1 MLIWMRHPNH
11 GRMDVYSQGEVDL
24 AITRGWYVEESPAA
38 EKSAAKVGSESEDWR
53 GSQGDSA
60 AASVIKSVAQ
70 VDTVASAQT
79 PEDIERAQLYA
90 IADQRGIRV
99 DRRWG
104 LERLRKTV
112 GG

>member
-24 AITRGWYVEESPAA
+24 AITRGWYVETAVPVTATAVAEPEEPADDHEPIPESA
-38 EKSAAKVGSESEDWR
+38 
-53 GSQGDSA
+53 
-60 AASVIKSVAQ
+60 
-70 VDTVASAQT
+70 
-79 PEDIERAQLYA
+79 ERAQLYA
-90 IADQRGIRV
+90 LAEQRGIRV

-112 GG
+112 GV

>member
-24 AITRGWYVEESPAA
+24 AITRGWYVETAEPVTATAVAATEAPVDDPAP
-38 EKSAAKVGSESEDWR
+38 
-53 GSQGDSA
+53 
-60 AASVIKSVAQ
+60 I
-70 VDTVASAQT
+70 

-90 IADQRGIRV
+90 LADDLGIRV

-112 GG
+112 GEGT